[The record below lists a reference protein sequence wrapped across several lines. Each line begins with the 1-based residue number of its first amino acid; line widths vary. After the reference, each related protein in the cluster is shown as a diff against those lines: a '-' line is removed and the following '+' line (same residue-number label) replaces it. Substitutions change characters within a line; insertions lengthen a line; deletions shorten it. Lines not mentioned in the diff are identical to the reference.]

1 MLSSVNIQLVN
12 GLSGD
17 PAVYAQIGQAG
28 ESILFDAGS
37 LDALSNRE
45 LLKIRVVA
53 ISHTH
58 VDHFIGFDKLIRV
71 NVPHF
76 RSLEIVGPSGIIQN
90 VVGKLQ
96 GYTWN
101 LLEPDQLTFIVHEIR
116 PDGSL
121 VTVKISNTNQFL
133 PVNISSQNQPARPSV
148 DVVDVP
154 LVTTRFYKLSATV
167 VDHGTD
173 VLAFCMSLP
182 SSRTVNKEALAES
195 GLAPGPWIADLQG
208 RSSNGDLSGFITVG
222 GTEHAASALAE
233 SLLTPKPGERLLY
246 VTDMLFSKANYAR
259 LKKLAPSG
267 IDLLV
272 CETNYRIRDRDKA
285 STKSHLTTQQAALIA
300 AALPAKQL
308 QIFHISNIYAAD
320 VQSSVLETEAC
331 LETLRAMKPT
341 ELDATISREFE
352 V

>member
-101 LLEPDQLTFIVHEIR
+101 LLEPDQLKFIVHEIHS
-116 PDGSL
+116 DGSL
-121 VTVKISNTNQFL
+121 VTVKISNTNQFS
-133 PVNISSQNQPARPSV
+133 PINISQQNQPSW
-148 DVVDVP
+148 DSGNVVDIP

-195 GLAPGPWIADLQG
+195 GFAPGPWIADLQG
-208 RSSNGDLSGFITVG
+208 RSFNGDLSGSITVG
-222 GTEHAASALAE
+222 GAVHSASALADT
-233 SLLTPKPGERLLY
+233 LLTPKPGERLLY
-246 VTDMLFSKANYAR
+246 VTDMLFSRSNFAR
-259 LKKLAPSG
+259 LKALAQSG

-272 CETNYRIRDRDKA
+272 CETNYRIRDRCKA
-285 STKSHLTTQQAALIA
+285 SAKSHLTTQQAALIA

-320 VQSSVLETEAC
+320 VESSVLETEAC
-331 LETLRAMKPT
+331 LETLRAMSPA

>member
-1 MLSSVNIQLVN
+1 MLSSLNIQLVN

-17 PAVYAQIGQAG
+17 PAVYAQIAQSS

-76 RSLEIVGPSGIIQN
+76 RSLEIVGPSGIINN

-116 PDGSL
+116 SDGS
-121 VTVKISNTNQFL
+121 VFTVKISNTNQFL
-133 PVNISSQNQPARPSV
+133 PINISPQNQTSRASSDP
-148 DVVDVP
+148 VDVP
-154 LVTTRFYKLSATV
+154 LLTTRLYKLSATV
-167 VDHGTD
+167 VNHGTD

-182 SSRTVNKEALAES
+182 SSMTVNKEALSAS
-195 GLAPGPWIADLQG
+195 GHAPGPWIADLQ
-208 RSSNGDLSGFITVG
+208 RKSSNGDLRGSITVG
-222 GTEHAASALAE
+222 GTPHAASALADA
-233 SLLTPKPGERLLY
+233 LLTPKPGERVLY
-246 VTDMLFSKANYAR
+246 VTDMLFSQSNYAR
-259 LKKLAPSG
+259 LKNLGQSG

-272 CETNYRIRDRDKA
+272 CETNYRIQDRDKA
-285 STKSHLTTQQAALIA
+285 SAKSHLTTKQAALIA
-300 AALPAKQL
+300 ATLPAKQL
-308 QIFHISNIYAAD
+308 QIFHISNIYAED
-320 VQSSVLETEAC
+320 VESSVLETNTC
-331 LETLRAMKPT
+331 LKTLRSMSPS
-341 ELDATISREFE
+341 ELDDTISREFE

>member
-1 MLSSVNIQLVN
+1 MLSSINVQLVN

-17 PAVYAQIGQAG
+17 PAVYAQLAQAG

-76 RSLEIVGPSGIIQN
+76 RSLEIIGPSGIINN

-116 PDGSL
+116 SDGSL
-121 VTVKISNTNQFL
+121 CTVKISNTNQFL
-133 PVNISSQNQPARPSV
+133 PINISQQNQPASASTK
-148 DVVDVP
+148 VVDVP
-154 LVTTRFYKLSATV
+154 LVTTRFYTLSATV

-182 SSRTVNKEALAES
+182 SSMVVNKEALSAS
-195 GLAPGPWIADLQG
+195 GHAPGPWIADLQR
-208 RSSNGDLSGFITVG
+208 RSSNGDLSGSIAVG
-222 GTEHAASALAE
+222 GTPHATSALAE
-233 SLLTPKPGERLLY
+233 ALLTSKPGERLLY
-246 VTDMLFSKANYAR
+246 VTDMLFSQPNYAR
-259 LKKLAPSG
+259 LKNLGQSG

-272 CETNYRIRDRDKA
+272 CETNYRIQDRDKA
-285 STKSHLTTQQAALIA
+285 SAKSHLTTRQAALIA
-300 AALPAKQL
+300 ATLQAKQL

-320 VQSSVLETEAC
+320 VESSVLETNTC
-331 LETLRAMKPT
+331 LETFRAMSPS
-341 ELDATISREFE
+341 ELDDTISREFE